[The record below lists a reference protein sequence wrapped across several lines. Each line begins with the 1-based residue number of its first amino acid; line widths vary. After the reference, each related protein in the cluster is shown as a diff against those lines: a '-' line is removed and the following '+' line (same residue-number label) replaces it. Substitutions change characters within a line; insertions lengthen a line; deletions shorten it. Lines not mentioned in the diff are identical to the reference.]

1 MRKQTLTKNQVETL
15 KVNIRAAVQYHS
27 NSADYIGKKLQQ
39 IDQFL
44 KLAAELYI
52 LDDYSEVAR
61 IMKEVG
67 DAGLDEL
74 DLIKKTTA

>member
-1 MRKQTLTKNQVETL
+1 MKKQTLTKNQVEIL

-27 NSADYIGKKLQQ
+27 SSADYIGKKLQQ

-67 DAGLDEL
+67 DAGLDEF